1 MWTGLL
7 RREPPGGADLIE
19 FQSSLDWET
28 KSCMENHVM
37 GKTVTGLSRD
47 IYFLQHFNCCNALYD
62 TDQLLM
68 IIASMQ
74 YD

>member
-28 KSCMENHVM
+28 KCCMENHVM
-37 GKTVTGLSRD
+37 GKTVMGLSRD
-47 IYFLQHFNCCNALYD
+47 TVFIVVMLCM
-62 TDQLLM
+62 TLM
-68 IIASMQ
+68 MQ